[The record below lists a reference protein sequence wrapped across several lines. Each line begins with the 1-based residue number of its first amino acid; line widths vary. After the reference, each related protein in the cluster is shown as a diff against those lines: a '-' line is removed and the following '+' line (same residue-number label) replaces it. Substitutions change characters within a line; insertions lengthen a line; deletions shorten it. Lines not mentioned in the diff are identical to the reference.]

1 LAKTASLIS
10 GRNRAPLEEKDVKRA
25 INTFMGLD
33 AEAAVRFE
41 PGARTVFRVARD
53 QQTGEE
59 YGEIVFGP
67 DNYPGTN
74 IVDPN
79 SSLDLEAAAAHELTH
94 LYRWRNMQE
103 LGDGTLEHLDEA
115 LTSLQAIA
123 TFTTLRPLEV
133 RQLAADALQRLR
145 LYLNQLEALERGR
158 PDPDALPA
166 AQAEAGGPIPG
177 NTSSPRQGVP

>member
-1 LAKTASLIS
+1 
-10 GRNRAPLEEKDVKRA
+10 
-25 INTFMGLD
+25 
-33 AEAAVRFE
+33 
-41 PGARTVFRVARD
+41 
-53 QQTGEE
+53 
-59 YGEIVFGP
+59 
-67 DNYPGTN
+67 
-74 IVDPN
+74 
-79 SSLDLEAAAAHELTH
+79 
-94 LYRWRNMQE
+94 MQE